1 MSAPGLNPF
10 RAKDLLPN
18 EPRIRN
24 APLQQALTEKYLLPE
39 LHELER
45 FLLTV
50 RLQLDSE
57 LHQAKPVK
65 LGKPYP
71 LGQCLEIALSVER
84 KLREIKE
91 TSLPLHAHAG
101 FRAFRAFLRSGGEFR
116 LIWGDLRRQYFQNA
130 FQLGTL
136 YVDVANDTVVPS
148 KPKVEILP
156 FHQADMV
163 PVEDFLH
170 FATLAG
176 RYWHDRVYPNHVL
189 PSLAPY
195 CPLIHV
201 GKSGRVKIHDS
212 SRYMLALT
220 RTAAFVPS
228 EQVLTKASM
237 PQELFDWMR
246 TALQKTP
253 LTLPSSPKEGRQLAL
268 QRCEDYRHK
277 RWHQNPATEQKITE
291 TVSKLNRRLA
301 RQAHFQQKKDTA
313 MSSIRIDNIEYDLN
327 TLSAEANAQLQSVQF
342 VDQEL
347 ARLQAQIAALQ
358 TARHAYVNALKAA
371 LPEPENH

>member
-1 MSAPGLNPF
+1 MNAPVPRLI
-10 RAKDLLPN
+10 RANDLLPN

-24 APLQQALTEKYLLPE
+24 AAVQQELTEKHLLPA
-39 LHELER
+39 LHELEI

-50 RLQLDSE
+50 RLQIDSE
-57 LHQAKPVK
+57 LHQGQPVK

-71 LGQCLEIALSVER
+71 LGQCLEIALTVER
-84 KLREIKE
+84 RLREIKE
-91 TSLPLHAHAG
+91 TSLPPQAHAG
-101 FRAFRAFLRSGGEFR
+101 LRVFRAFLRDGGEFR

-156 FHQADMV
+156 FHKADIV
-163 PVEDFLH
+163 PMEDFLH
-170 FATLAG
+170 FATIAG

-201 GKSGRVKIHDS
+201 GKSGRVQIHDS

-220 RTAAFVPS
+220 RTAAFTPS
-228 EQVLTKASM
+228 EQVLSEASM
-237 PQELFDWMR
+237 PHELFDWLR
-246 TALQKTP
+246 TALQEAP
-253 LTLPSSPKEGRQLAL
+253 LTLPRSPEEGRQLAL
-268 QRCEDYRHK
+268 QRCGEYRRK
-277 RWHQNPATEQKITE
+277 RWHQNPRTDQKVAE
-291 TVSKLNRRLA
+291 TVLKLNRRLA
-301 RQAHFQQKKDTA
+301 RQAHFQQRKDTA

-358 TARHAYVNALKAA
+358 TARNAYVNALKAA
-371 LPEPENH
+371 LPAQGKR